1 MLVKLPLNDN
11 QLLEFIDN
19 PQDDYVIEFSKNE
32 LDIPTSLIYL
42 SNLEMKCNIDFSGL
56 SLEQKFDLIKTY
68 MTFDSMVSIE
78 NLEKLVLQIFNQY
91 KGLSLEDC
99 NLNILSNEEIAT
111 FIDKNQE
118 LLQKYDEVFSSIFF
132 FNLLSY
138 YNEKERE
145 LMKKGCEKVIQNP
158 HYIGINF
165 VNLLKYPEFY
175 AQFLL
180 DKPKYTYY
188 FKEYFEDYMFKGCNL
203 FKFLETENN
212 IILRVFGS
220 LFNAEEP
227 VEGG

>member
-1 MLVKLPLNDN
+1 MFLPLDDN

-19 PQDDYVIEFSKNE
+19 QDKVYVIDFSKNT
-32 LDIPTSLIYL
+32 LDNQTALTYL

-56 SLEQKFDLIKTY
+56 SLEQKFDLIQTY

-91 KGLSLEDC
+91 KGISLEDC
-99 NLNILSNEEIAT
+99 NLNILSKEEITT

-138 YNEKERE
+138 YNEEERE

-158 HYIGINF
+158 RYIGINF

-180 DKPKYTYY
+180 DKPRYTYY
-188 FKEYFEDYMFKGCNL
+188 FQEYFEDYMFKGYNL

-212 IILRVFGS
+212 IILRVFS
-220 LFNAEEP
+220 DIFNSTIVKEE
-227 VEGG
+227 V

>member
-1 MLVKLPLNDN
+1 MFLPLDDN

-19 PQDDYVIEFSKNE
+19 QDKVYEIDFSKNT
-32 LDIPTSLIYL
+32 LDNQTALTYL

-56 SLEQKFDLIKTY
+56 SLEQKFDLIKIY

-78 NLEKLVLQIFNQY
+78 NLEKIVLQIFNQY
-91 KGLSLEDC
+91 KGISLEDC
-99 NLNILSNEEIAT
+99 NLNILSKEEIST

-138 YNEKERE
+138 YNEEERE

-158 HYIGINF
+158 RYIGINF

-188 FKEYFEDYMFKGCNL
+188 FQEYFEDYMFKGYNL

-220 LFNAEEP
+220 LFNSTAVKEE
-227 VEGG
+227 V

>member
-1 MLVKLPLNDN
+1 MFLPLDDN

-19 PQDDYVIEFSKNE
+19 QDKVYVIDFSKNT
-32 LDIPTSLIYL
+32 LDNQTALTYL
-42 SNLEMKCNIDFSGL
+42 SNLEMKCNVDFSGL

-91 KGLSLEDC
+91 KGISLEDC
-99 NLNILSNEEIAT
+99 NLNILSKEEIVT
-111 FIDKNQE
+111 FIDKNQK

-138 YNEKERE
+138 YNEEERE
-145 LMKKGCEKVIQNP
+145 LMKKGCEKIIQNP
-158 HYIGINF
+158 RYIGINF

-188 FKEYFEDYMFKGCNL
+188 FQEYFEDYMFKGYNL

-212 IILRVFGS
+212 IILRVFS
-220 LFNAEEP
+220 DIFNSTIVKEE
-227 VEGG
+227 V

>member
-1 MLVKLPLNDN
+1 MFLPLDDN

-19 PQDDYVIEFSKNE
+19 QDKVYEIDFSKNT
-32 LDIPTSLIYL
+32 LDNQTALTYL
-42 SNLEMKCNIDFSGL
+42 SNLEMKCNVDFSNL
-56 SLEQKFDLIKTY
+56 SLEQKFDLIKIY

-78 NLEKLVLQIFNQY
+78 NLEKIVLQIFNQY
-91 KGLSLEDC
+91 KGISLEDC
-99 NLNILSNEEIAT
+99 NLNILSKEEIST

-138 YNEKERE
+138 YNEEERE

-158 HYIGINF
+158 RYIGINF

-188 FKEYFEDYMFKGCNL
+188 FQEYFEDYMFKGYNL

-220 LFNAEEP
+220 LFNSTAVKEE
-227 VEGG
+227 V

>member
-1 MLVKLPLNDN
+1 MFLPLDDN

-19 PQDDYVIEFSKNE
+19 QDKVYVIDFSKNT
-32 LDIPTSLIYL
+32 LDNQTALTYL

-56 SLEQKFDLIKTY
+56 SLEQKFDLIQTY

-91 KGLSLEDC
+91 KGISLEDC
-99 NLNILSNEEIAT
+99 NLNILSKEEITT

-138 YNEKERE
+138 YNEEEKE
-145 LMKKGCEKVIQNP
+145 LMKKGCEKIIQNP
-158 HYIGINF
+158 RYIGINF

-180 DKPKYTYY
+180 DKPRYTYY
-188 FKEYFEDYMFKGCNL
+188 FQEYFEDYMFKGYNL

-212 IILRVFGS
+212 IILRVFS
-220 LFNAEEP
+220 DIFNSTTVKEE
-227 VEGG
+227 V

>member
-1 MLVKLPLNDN
+1 MFLPLDDN

-19 PQDDYVIEFSKNE
+19 QDKVYVIDFSKNT
-32 LDIPTSLIYL
+32 LDNQTALTYL

-56 SLEQKFDLIKTY
+56 SLEQKFDLIQTY

-78 NLEKLVLQIFNQY
+78 NLEKLVLQVFNQY
-91 KGLSLEDC
+91 KGISLEDC
-99 NLNILSNEEIAT
+99 NLNILSKEEITT

-138 YNEKERE
+138 CNEEEKE
-145 LMKKGCEKVIQNP
+145 LMKKGCEKIIQNP
-158 HYIGINF
+158 RYIGINF

-180 DKPKYTYY
+180 DKPRYTYY
-188 FKEYFEDYMFKGCNL
+188 FQEYFEDYMFKGYNL

-212 IILRVFGS
+212 IILRVFS
-220 LFNAEEP
+220 DIFNSTIVKEE
-227 VEGG
+227 V

>member
-1 MLVKLPLNDN
+1 MFLPLDDN

-19 PQDDYVIEFSKNE
+19 QDKVYVIDFSKNT
-32 LDIPTSLIYL
+32 LDNQTALTYL
-42 SNLEMKCNIDFSGL
+42 SNLEMKCNVDFSGL

-91 KGLSLEDC
+91 KGLIIEDSI
-99 NLNILSNEEIAT
+99 LDILSKDEISS
-111 FIDKNQE
+111 FIKENQD

-132 FNLLSY
+132 FNLMSF
-138 YNEKERE
+138 YNNEEKE
-145 LMKKGCEKVIQNP
+145 LMKKGCEKIIQNP
-158 HYIGINF
+158 RYIGINF

-188 FKEYFEDYMFKGCNL
+188 FQEYFEDYMFKGYNL

-212 IILRVFGS
+212 IILKVFS
-220 LFNAEEP
+220 DIFNSTIVKEE
-227 VEGG
+227 V

>member
-1 MLVKLPLNDN
+1 MFLPLDDN

-19 PQDDYVIEFSKNE
+19 QNKVYEVDFSKNTLNVE
-32 LDIPTSLIYL
+32 SALIYL

-68 MTFDSMVSIE
+68 MMFDSMVSIE

-91 KGLSLEDC
+91 KGISLEDC
-99 NLNILSNEEIAT
+99 NPNILSKEEIVT

-138 YNEKERE
+138 YNEEERE

-158 HYIGINF
+158 RYIGINF

-188 FKEYFEDYMFKGCNL
+188 FQEYFEDYMFKGYNL

>member
-1 MLVKLPLNDN
+1 MFLPLDDN

-19 PQDDYVIEFSKNE
+19 QDKVYVIDFSKNT
-32 LDIPTSLIYL
+32 LDNQTALTYL

-56 SLEQKFDLIKTY
+56 SLEQKFDLIQTY

-91 KGLSLEDC
+91 KGISLEDC
-99 NLNILSNEEIAT
+99 NLNILSKEEITT

-138 YNEKERE
+138 YNEEEKE
-145 LMKKGCEKVIQNP
+145 LMKKGCEKIIQNP
-158 HYIGINF
+158 RYIGINF

-180 DKPKYTYY
+180 DKPRYTYY
-188 FKEYFEDYMFKGCNL
+188 FQEYFEDYMFKGYNL

-212 IILRVFGS
+212 IILRVFS
-220 LFNAEEP
+220 DIFNSTIVKEE
-227 VEGG
+227 V